1 MHIYPSEEGIA
12 LPCADH
18 ALVPSYKSSALLH
31 CRAQIIVTH
40 DQEEAFDL
48 ADQVVIFNRGLIEQ
62 SGSPNEI
69 IKRPATPF
77 VMGFVG
83 DTNSVP
89 AGCMLVRRSG
99 FHPTQGKARVMFR
112 PSDIK
117 LSKEY
122 SATMDGQQVREAVI
136 SSWVLFC
143 CTEAQRVVVG
153 HQMSWFVRAAQQVLL

>member
-1 MHIYPSEEGIA
+1 
-12 LPCADH
+12 LPPA
-18 ALVPSYKSSALLH
+18 ASPPL
-31 CRAQIIVTH
+31 QIIVTH

-69 IKRPATPF
+69 IKGPATPF

-99 FHPTQGKARVMFR
+99 FQPNLGKARVMFR
-112 PSDIK
+112 PSDIR

-122 SATMDGQQVREAVI
+122 VATLDGQQVRLQVYRGFGSLKCPKLHTRVHGLVTRHAAWWMLT
-136 SSWVLFC
+136 SW
-143 CTEAQRVVVG
+143 
-153 HQMSWFVRAAQQVLL
+153 WFSCR

>member
-1 MHIYPSEEGIA
+1 MS
-12 LPCADH
+12 LPA
-18 ALVPSYKSSALLH
+18 
-31 CRAQIIVTH
+31 AQIIVTH

-99 FHPTQGKARVMFR
+99 FNPRLGKARVMFR
-112 PSDIK
+112 PSDIR

-122 SATMDGQQVREAVI
+122 VATLDGQQVRG
-136 SSWVLFC
+136 C
-143 CTEAQRVVVG
+143 GVV
-153 HQMSWFVRAAQQVLL
+153 AAACGCGVASCSMLQTQSRGGCLYCLIIDKRLH